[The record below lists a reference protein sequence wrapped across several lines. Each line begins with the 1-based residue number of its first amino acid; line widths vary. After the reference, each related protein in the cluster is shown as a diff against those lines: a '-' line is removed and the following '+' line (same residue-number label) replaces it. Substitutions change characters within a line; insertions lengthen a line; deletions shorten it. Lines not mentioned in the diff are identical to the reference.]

1 MSRLCFAILFAFCDD
16 VPGYAGEGK
25 GCLKCTLPSPRV
37 LICVVPQHS
46 FLKAEEPWFEVA

>member
-16 VPGYAGEGK
+16 VLGYAGEGK

-46 FLKAEEPWFEVA
+46 FLEAEEPWFEVA